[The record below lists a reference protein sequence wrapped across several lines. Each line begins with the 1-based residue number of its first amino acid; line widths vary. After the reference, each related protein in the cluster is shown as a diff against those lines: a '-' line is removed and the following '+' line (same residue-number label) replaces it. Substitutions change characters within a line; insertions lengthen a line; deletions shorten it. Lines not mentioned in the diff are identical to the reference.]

1 MAVESCVFLET
12 YVYDAS
18 FGCRQWTIIHLELDD
33 DYMAVG
39 IRPKGIKAPTSAA
52 VGPGISQMLNFS
64 HTFQI
69 TYILLTSTSHT
80 LTYQLSRD
88 TG

>member
-18 FGCRQWTIIHLELDD
+18 FGCRQWTVIHLELDD
-33 DYMAVG
+33 DYVAVG
-39 IRPKGIKAPTSAA
+39 IRPKGIKAA

-64 HTFQI
+64 HTFQ
-69 TYILLTSTSHT
+69 TTHILPTSTSHT
-80 LTYQLSRD
+80 LTYQLIRD